1 MGRKR
6 SRQGKY
12 LYLFITAA
20 LLIGI
25 GITGCSGFQGLLAR
39 PDYWQADQYLAEGN
53 YSAALAQYRQIPLL
67 YPQASDEALL
77 AIGLILANPKNPER
91 NYEKSLDALRQLT
104 TEFPG
109 SKYRASA
116 ETLISVIGE
125 LTDRDK
131 GAPVLKRQIDAY
143 EKQVEGLQKQVEGL
157 QKQIEQMKEIDRSLE
172 EKRRAMPPRK

>member
-20 LLIGI
+20 LLIGL

-67 YPQASDEALL
+67 YPEASDEALL
-77 AIGLILANPKNPER
+77 AIGCILANPKNPER
-91 NYEKSLDALRQLT
+91 DYEKSLDTLRQLV
-104 TEFPG
+104 TEFPR

-125 LTDRDK
+125 LTNRDK
-131 GAPVLKRQIDAY
+131 GAPALKRQVESY

>member
-1 MGRKR
+1 M
-6 SRQGKY
+6 
-12 LYLFITAA
+12 
-20 LLIGI
+20 
-25 GITGCSGFQGLLAR
+25 
-39 PDYWQADQYLAEGN
+39 PDYWQADQYVADGN

-77 AIGLILANPKNPER
+77 AIGCILANPQNPER
-91 NYEKSLDALRQLT
+91 NYEKALDALRQLT
-104 TEFPG
+104 TEFPR

-116 ETLISVIGE
+116 ETLIFLIGE
-125 LTDRDK
+125 LTNRDK
-131 GAPVLKRQIDAY
+131 GAPALKRQVESY

>member
-12 LYLFITAA
+12 IHLFIAGA
-20 LLIGI
+20 VLIGI

-77 AIGLILANPKNPER
+77 AIGCILANPKYPER
-91 NYEKSLDALRQLT
+91 NYEKSLDALRQLI
-104 TEFPG
+104 TEFPQ

-116 ETLISVIGE
+116 ETLISLIDE
-125 LTDRDK
+125 LTNRDK
-131 GAPVLKRQIDAY
+131 GASALKRQVESY
-143 EKQVEGLQKQVEGL
+143 EKQIEAL
-157 QKQIEQMKEIDRSLE
+157 QKQIEQIKEIDRSLE

>member
-12 LYLFITAA
+12 IHLFIAGA
-20 LLIGI
+20 VLIGI

-77 AIGLILANPKNPER
+77 AIGCILANPKYPER
-91 NYEKSLDALRQLT
+91 NYEKSLDALRQLI
-104 TEFPG
+104 TEFPQ

-116 ETLISVIGE
+116 ETLISLIDE
-125 LTDRDK
+125 LTNRDK
-131 GAPVLKRQIDAY
+131 GASALKRQVESY
-143 EKQVEGLQKQVEGL
+143 EKQVEGL
-157 QKQIEQMKEIDRSLE
+157 QKQIEQIKEIDRSLE